1 MAEFERAMNG
11 RKAQQL
17 RALSTTKTRI
27 MQYLF
32 ELPFKEK
39 KRITEAM
46 IAPAN
51 GGKVLLR
58 YGTKE
63 EESEGETVFEM
74 IFDMDLNRIEALIT
88 GLNKKDLL
96 NKFTIR

>member
-1 MAEFERAMNG
+1 MNMG
-11 RKAQQL
+11 RAQQM
-17 RALSTTKTRI
+17 RAQLKTTAGA
-27 MQYLF
+27 MQYLC

-39 KRITEAM
+39 KRIVEAV

-63 EESEGETVFEM
+63 EDCEGEIVSDME
-74 IFDMDLNRIEALIT
+74 FDIVMDRNEALIT
-88 GLNKKDLL
+88 GLNRKELF
-96 NKFTIR
+96 NKVCIRQTPMKG